1 MIIKWDL
8 KNGRQLATVKAHT
21 GPVNSLV
28 VTADTLNLV
37 SGSGD
42 NSIRMW
48 DEDSLNEKHC
58 LFGHKD
64 AVTSLAVSPDNM
76 FVVSGSM
83 DKTVR
88 VWDLSEQ
95 AEIATFKETKPVRA
109 VALSRDCKFLY
120 TTHGRKAKQWNF
132 VQKKFN
138 EQTERDLTDYVEP
151 GLFAYLFHEVFLAK
165 SGPKTQLEKQ
175 RYALK
180 VRRLN
185 EYFFPIFPEFFSLIH
200 FAAYYGNAEA
210 VRALFGVNCLYAAD
224 MDHKTPLAY
233 CLEMRH
239 YECSDLIISHFKE
252 HPQQLYVTY

>member
-1 MIIKWDL
+1 MWGL
-8 KNGRQLATVKAHT
+8 KNGRQLATVQAHA

-28 VTADTLNLV
+28 VTADTMNLV

-42 NSIRMW
+42 KSIRMW

-88 VWDLSEQ
+88 VWDLNEQ

-109 VALSRDCKFLY
+109 VELSRDCKFLY

-138 EQTERDLTDYVEP
+138 EQT
-151 GLFAYLFHEVFLAK
+151 
-165 SGPKTQLEKQ
+165 
-175 RYALK
+175 
-180 VRRLN
+180 
-185 EYFFPIFPEFFSLIH
+185 
-200 FAAYYGNAEA
+200 
-210 VRALFGVNCLYAAD
+210 
-224 MDHKTPLAY
+224 
-233 CLEMRH
+233 
-239 YECSDLIISHFKE
+239 
-252 HPQQLYVTY
+252 